1 MSKKH
6 EPDNF
11 EQMSIFGIMNL
22 LDNTENTLSSDD
34 ISKIIDKLSDA
45 KRKKESIEAKKRRQE
60 ERERRER
67 EAREEKERKEA
78 HIREV
83 TSMDLPLDWENVFNQ
98 DVRTKGVHADSIS
111 DGLMYSLSNLGRV
124 DIEYISSIT
133 GEDYKT
139 IICALKGSIYQNPET
154 WGECFY
160 KGWETSEEYLS
171 GNMIRKWKAAKEA
184 DKEYNGYFSENIKAI
199 EKVIPPTVATND
211 IYITLGSPWVPADI
225 IDDFILHLFGDP
237 FKHDRSRYNQAVID
251 RMMESWKTIHDEI
264 TGTWEIPCKSRYNDS
279 VSVSNTYGT
288 DKLEALYI
296 LEKTLNMQTIAVKDK
311 ICCATNAS
319 GVKRVINK
327 AETAAAIE
335 KQQKLIKEFQKWVWE
350 DDARKERLE
359 RIFENKFSCIRRRIF
374 DGSFLRFPDMSA
386 QINLYPYQK
395 DAVARII
402 FTPNTLLAHDVG
414 AGKTY
419 VMIAAAMEMRRMGL
433 SEKNM
438 FVVPNNIVGQW
449 KNIFHEMYPSAD
461 ILCVDP
467 KSFAPSKRES
477 ILERIRD
484 NDFDGIII
492 AYSCFEQIPL
502 SKGYYQNLL
511 IDEQKHIAEIAG
523 KKNKATSRLKKK
535 QEAVSKAL
543 SELSVAM
550 DDLYNGVYFDE
561 LGITRLFVD
570 EAHNF
575 KNVPLETKTN
585 NVLGINSTGSKR
597 CQDMMDKVHMI
608 QKKND
613 GKGVVL
619 ATGTPITNS
628 ITDAY
633 IMQRYLQSGELGM
646 LDLQSFDSWI
656 GMFAER
662 VTEFEVDVD
671 TSTYRL
677 ATRFAKFH
685 NLPELTS
692 LLSSVADFHQVDES
706 AGIPAFDGYN
716 DALVSK
722 TPAFAAYL
730 ADISTRA
737 DNVRKGRISRK
748 DDNMLKI
755 TTDGRKAAL
764 DLRLVDP
771 NAVFTYQSKVARC
784 VENVADIYFRT
795 TSRKSAQIIFC
806 DTSTPKTGFNIYDEV
821 KVMLQNKGVPSD
833 KIAFIHDAE
842 TEAQRNTLF
851 AQVRNGDIRILIG
864 STYKLG
870 LGVNVQ
876 ERLIAL
882 HHIDV
887 PWRPADM
894 TQREGRILRRGNT
907 NSKVYIYRYITEGSF
922 DAYSWQLLE
931 TKQRFISEL
940 LSGSLTERSGTDI
953 ADTVL
958 DYAEVKALAV
968 GNQARTFYQGTGL
981 GLAIAKR
988 LTENMNGKIDCVSRK
1003 NIGTCFT
1010 VSLPFETDNSCE
1022 CTDRSKVTVG
1032 ESSLEGLTILLA
1044 EDNRLNMEI
1053 TEFLLTNEGA
1063 NVIKAWNGKEAIE
1076 IFELSEEYSIDAI
1089 LMDIM
1094 MPGTDGITAAKAIR
1108 SMERA
1113 DVATVPIIALTAN
1126 AFTDD
1131 KEKSR
1136 SAGMNEHLT
1145 KPVDS
1150 SKLKS
1155 VIFGYTGK
1163 KDLTLR
1169 ECYLLAGESYDD
1181 LLSRLGCD
1189 EKIIYNAVKEFM
1201 LDLHYI
1207 RLQRA
1212 IEKRDTETAFKA
1224 AHTMKGI
1231 SANLGFTKM
1240 YSEFSLVTEELRSG
1254 NIEKATELMTRA
1266 TDEYQ
1271 KIIAAF
1277 KRCMFD

>member
-11 EQMSIFGIMNL
+11 EQMSIFRIMNL
-22 LDNTENTLSSDD
+22 LDDPENIFSSED

-45 KRKKESIEAKKRRQE
+45 KRKKESIEAKKRQQE

-67 EAREEKERKEA
+67 EAREAKERKEA

-83 TSMDLPLDWENVFNQ
+83 TSMDLPLDWENVFDQ

-111 DGLMYSLSNLGRV
+111 DGLMYSLSDLGRV

-184 DKEYNGYFSENIKAI
+184 DKEYNGYFAENIKAI

-237 FKHDRSRYNQAVID
+237 FKRCYYNQAVID

-279 VSVSNTYGT
+279 VGVRETYGT
-288 DKLEALYI
+288 DNLEALYI
-296 LEKTLNMQTIAVKDK
+296 LEKTLNMQTIVVKDK

-327 AETAAAIE
+327 TETAAAIE

-359 RIFENKFSCIRRRIF
+359 RIFENNFSCIRRRIF
-374 DGSFLRFPDMSA
+374 DGSFLRFPDMSE

-477 ILERIRD
+477 VLERIRD

-502 SKGYYQNLL
+502 SRGYYQNLL

-535 QEAVSKAL
+535 QAAVSKAL

-550 DDLYNGVYFDE
+550 DDLYNGVYFDD

-575 KNVPLETKTN
+575 KNVPFETKTN

-662 VTEFEVDVD
+662 VTEFEIDVD

-771 NAVFTYQSKVARC
+771 KASFTYQSKVARC
-784 VENVADIYFRT
+784 SENVADIYFK
-795 TSRKSAQIIFC
+795 TSADKSTQIIFC
-806 DTSTPKTGFNIYDEV
+806 DTSTPKAGFNIYTELKDRLV
-821 KVMLQNKGVPSD
+821 LHGVPES
-833 KIAFIHDAE
+833 KIAFVHDAE
-842 TEAQRNTLF
+842 TETKRSQLF
-851 AQVRNGDIRILIG
+851 AKVRSGDIRILIG

-907 NSKVYIYRYITEGSF
+907 NSKAYIYRYITEGSF

-968 GNQARTFYQGTGL
+968 GDPLVKQRVEAANELTRYMALQSKLVESRIRLEKELLKIPGQIHNQIDLIEYCKQDLAFY
-981 GLAIAKR
+981 
-988 LTENMNGKIDCVSRK
+988 TEWRKINPPV
-1003 NIGTCFT
+1003 
-1010 VSLPFETDNSCE
+1010 
-1022 CTDRSKVTVG
+1022 
-1032 ESSLEGLTILLA
+1032 
-1044 EDNRLNMEI
+1044 ED
-1053 TEFLLTNEGA
+1053 
-1063 NVIKAWNGKEAIE
+1063 
-1076 IFELSEEYSIDAI
+1076 
-1089 LMDIM
+1089 
-1094 MPGTDGITAAKAIR
+1094 
-1108 SMERA
+1108 
-1113 DVATVPIIALTAN
+1113 
-1126 AFTDD
+1126 
-1131 KEKSR
+1131 
-1136 SAGMNEHLT
+1136 
-1145 KPVDS
+1145 
-1150 SKLKS
+1150 SKLK
-1155 VIFGYTGK
+1155 K
-1163 KDLTLR
+1163 EEAEKRKTLR
-1169 ECYLLAGESYDD
+1169 EFIGTAIRKHVLETKEKTLISYRGFDIVLPANMTLEKPYVWLKKCGKYYVELGDTDIGNLIRIDNYLDSLGDHLSKLTLNLEKLREKEKDIRVELSKDESYINQIETYKNKVKKLDKK
-1181 LLSRLGCD
+1181 LGVN
-1189 EKIIYNAVKEFM
+1189 KK
-1201 LDLHYI
+1201 
-1207 RLQRA
+1207 
-1212 IEKRDTETAFKA
+1212 
-1224 AHTMKGI
+1224 
-1231 SANLGFTKM
+1231 
-1240 YSEFSLVTEELRSG
+1240 
-1254 NIEKATELMTRA
+1254 
-1266 TDEYQ
+1266 
-1271 KIIAAF
+1271 
-1277 KRCMFD
+1277 

>member
-22 LDNTENTLSSDD
+22 LDNTENTLSSDN

-45 KRKKESIEAKKRRQE
+45 KRRKESIEAKKRQQE

-83 TSMDLPLDWENVFNQ
+83 TSMDLPLDWENVFDQ
-98 DVRTKGVHADSIS
+98 DVRTQGVHADSIS
-111 DGLMYSLSNLGRV
+111 DGLMYSLSDLGRV

-335 KQQKLIKEFQKWVWE
+335 KQQKLIKEFKKWVWE

-477 ILERIRD
+477 VLERIRD

-535 QEAVSKAL
+535 QAAVSKAL

-575 KNVPLETKTN
+575 KNVPFETKTN

-633 IMQRYLQSGELGM
+633 IMQQYLQSGELGM

-662 VTEFEVDVD
+662 VTKFEVDVD

-806 DTSTPKTGFNIYDEV
+806 DASTPKAGFNIYTELKDRLV
-821 KVMLQNKGVPSD
+821 LHGVPES
-833 KIAFIHDAE
+833 KIAFVHDAE
-842 TEAQRNTLF
+842 TETKRSLLF
-851 AQVRNGDIRILIG
+851 AKVRSGDIRILIG

-894 TQREGRILRRGNT
+894 TQREGRILRQGNT

-968 GNQARTFYQGTGL
+968 GDPLVKQRVEAANELTRYMALQSKLVESR
-981 GLAIAKR
+981 IR
-988 LTENMNGKIDCVSRK
+988 LEKE
-1003 NIGTCFT
+1003 
-1010 VSLPFETDNSCE
+1010 L
-1022 CTDRSKVTVG
+1022 
-1032 ESSLEGLTILLA
+1032 LE
-1044 EDNRLNMEI
+1044 
-1053 TEFLLTNEGA
+1053 
-1063 NVIKAWNGKEAIE
+1063 
-1076 IFELSEEYSIDAI
+1076 
-1089 LMDIM
+1089 
-1094 MPGTDGITAAKAIR
+1094 MPGQIHNQIDLIEYCKQ
-1108 SMERA
+1108 
-1113 DVATVPIIALTAN
+1113 DL
-1126 AFTDD
+1126 AFYTEWR
-1131 KEKSR
+1131 KI
-1136 SAGMNEHLT
+1136 NP
-1145 KPVDS
+1145 PVED
-1150 SKLKS
+1150 SKLK
-1155 VIFGYTGK
+1155 K
-1163 KDLTLR
+1163 EEAEKRKTLR
-1169 ECYLLAGESYDD
+1169 EFIGTAIREHVLETKEKTLISYRGFAIVLPANMTLEKPYVWLKKSGKYYVELGDTDIGNLIRIDNYLDSLGDHLSKLMLNLEKLREKEKDIRVELSKGESYTDQIETYKNKVKKLD
-1181 LLSRLGCD
+1181 KKLGVN
-1189 EKIIYNAVKEFM
+1189 KK
-1201 LDLHYI
+1201 
-1207 RLQRA
+1207 
-1212 IEKRDTETAFKA
+1212 
-1224 AHTMKGI
+1224 
-1231 SANLGFTKM
+1231 
-1240 YSEFSLVTEELRSG
+1240 
-1254 NIEKATELMTRA
+1254 
-1266 TDEYQ
+1266 
-1271 KIIAAF
+1271 
-1277 KRCMFD
+1277 

>member
-67 EAREEKERKEA
+67 EAREAKERKEA

-98 DVRTKGVHADSIS
+98 DVRTEGVHADSIS

-171 GNMIRKWKAAKEA
+171 GNMIRKWKAAKET
-184 DKEYNGYFSENIKAI
+184 DKEYNGYFAENIKAI

-237 FKHDRSRYNQAVID
+237 FKHCRYNQGVID

-264 TGTWEIPCKSRYNDS
+264 TGTWEIPCKSRYNHS

-296 LEKTLNMQTIAVKDK
+296 LEKTLNMQTIAVKEK
-311 ICCATNAS
+311 ICCTTNAS
-319 GVKRVINK
+319 GVKSVINK

-359 RIFENKFSCIRRRIF
+359 RIFENNFSCIRRRIF
-374 DGSFLRFPDMSA
+374 DGSFLRFPDMST

-477 ILERIRD
+477 VLERIRD

-543 SELSVAM
+543 SELAVAM
-550 DDLYNGVYFDE
+550 DDLYNGVYLDD

-575 KNVPLETKTN
+575 KNVPFETKTN
-585 NVLGINSTGSKR
+585 NVLGINSSGSKR

-633 IMQRYLQSGELGM
+633 IMQRYLQSGELSM

-692 LLSSVADFHQVDES
+692 LLSSVADFHQVATS
-706 AGIPAFDGYN
+706 SGIPQIDGYT

-722 TPAFAAYL
+722 TNEFANYL
-730 ADISTRA
+730 KGISQRA
-737 DNVRKGRISRK
+737 EDVRKGYVSRK

-771 NAVFTYQSKVARC
+771 KTSFTYQSKVARC
-784 VENVADIYFRT
+784 SENVADIYFKT
-795 TSRKSAQIIFC
+795 LADKSTQIIFC
-806 DTSTPKTGFNIYDEV
+806 DTSTPKAGFNIYTELKDRLV
-821 KVMLQNKGVPSD
+821 LHGVPES
-833 KIAFIHDAE
+833 KIAFVHDAE
-842 TEAQRNTLF
+842 TETKRSLLF
-851 AQVRNGDIRILIG
+851 AKVRSGDIRILIG

-894 TQREGRILRRGNT
+894 TQREGRILRQGNT

-968 GNQARTFYQGTGL
+968 GNPLVKQRVEAANELTRYMALQSKLVESRIRLEKELLEMPGQIHNQIDLIEYCKQDLAFYTEWRKINPPVEDSKL
-981 GLAIAKR
+981 KKEEAEKR
-988 LTENMNGKIDCVSRK
+988 KTLREL
-1003 NIGTCFT
+1003 IGTAIREHVLETKEKTLISYRGFDIVLPANMT
-1010 VSLPFETDNSCE
+1010 LEKPYVWLKKSGKYYVELGDTDIGNLIRIDNYLDSLGDHL
-1022 CTDRSKVTVG
+1022 SKLMLN
-1032 ESSLEGLTILLA
+1032 LEKLR
-1044 EDNRLNMEI
+1044 E
-1053 TEFLLTNEGA
+1053 
-1063 NVIKAWNGKEAIE
+1063 KEKDIR
-1076 IFELSEEYSIDAI
+1076 FELS
-1089 LMDIM
+1089 
-1094 MPGTDGITAAKAIR
+1094 
-1108 SMERA
+1108 
-1113 DVATVPIIALTAN
+1113 
-1126 AFTDD
+1126 
-1131 KEKSR
+1131 
-1136 SAGMNEHLT
+1136 
-1145 KPVDS
+1145 
-1150 SKLKS
+1150 
-1155 VIFGYTGK
+1155 
-1163 KDLTLR
+1163 KD
-1169 ECYLLAGESYDD
+1169 ESYTDQIETYKNKVKKLD
-1181 LLSRLGCD
+1181 KKLGVD
-1189 EKIIYNAVKEFM
+1189 KK
-1201 LDLHYI
+1201 
-1207 RLQRA
+1207 
-1212 IEKRDTETAFKA
+1212 
-1224 AHTMKGI
+1224 
-1231 SANLGFTKM
+1231 
-1240 YSEFSLVTEELRSG
+1240 
-1254 NIEKATELMTRA
+1254 
-1266 TDEYQ
+1266 
-1271 KIIAAF
+1271 
-1277 KRCMFD
+1277 

>member
-11 EQMSIFGIMNL
+11 EQMSIFRIMNL
-22 LDNTENTLSSDD
+22 LDDPENIFSSED

-45 KRKKESIEAKKRRQE
+45 KRKKESIEAKKRQQE

-67 EAREEKERKEA
+67 EAREAKERKEA

-83 TSMDLPLDWENVFNQ
+83 TSMDLPLDWENVFDQ

-111 DGLMYSLSNLGRV
+111 DGLMYSLSDLGRV

-184 DKEYNGYFSENIKAI
+184 DKEYNGYFAENIKAI

-237 FKHDRSRYNQAVID
+237 FKRCYYNQAVID

-279 VSVSNTYGT
+279 VGVRETYGT
-288 DKLEALYI
+288 DNLEALYI
-296 LEKTLNMQTIAVKDK
+296 LEKTLNMQTIVVKDK

-327 AETAAAIE
+327 TETAAAIE

-359 RIFENKFSCIRRRIF
+359 RIFENNFSCIRRRIF
-374 DGSFLRFPDMSA
+374 DGSFLRFPDMSE

-477 ILERIRD
+477 VLERIRD

-502 SKGYYQNLL
+502 SRGYYQNLL

-535 QEAVSKAL
+535 QAAVSKAL

-550 DDLYNGVYFDE
+550 DDLYNGVYFDD

-575 KNVPLETKTN
+575 KNVPFETKTN

-662 VTEFEVDVD
+662 VTEFEIDVD

-771 NAVFTYQSKVARC
+771 NASFTYQSKVARC
-784 VENVADIYFRT
+784 SENVADIYFK
-795 TSRKSAQIIFC
+795 TSADKSTQIIFC
-806 DTSTPKTGFNIYDEV
+806 DTSTPKAGFNIYTELKDRLV
-821 KVMLQNKGVPSD
+821 LHGVPES
-833 KIAFIHDAE
+833 KIAFVHDAE
-842 TEAQRNTLF
+842 TETKRSQLF
-851 AQVRNGDIRILIG
+851 AKVRSGDIRILIG

-907 NSKVYIYRYITEGSF
+907 NSKAYIYRYITEGSF

-968 GNQARTFYQGTGL
+968 GDPLVKQRVEAANELTRYMALQSKLVESRIRLEKELLKIPGQIHNQIDLIEYCKQDLAFY
-981 GLAIAKR
+981 
-988 LTENMNGKIDCVSRK
+988 TEWRKINPPV
-1003 NIGTCFT
+1003 
-1010 VSLPFETDNSCE
+1010 
-1022 CTDRSKVTVG
+1022 
-1032 ESSLEGLTILLA
+1032 
-1044 EDNRLNMEI
+1044 ED
-1053 TEFLLTNEGA
+1053 
-1063 NVIKAWNGKEAIE
+1063 
-1076 IFELSEEYSIDAI
+1076 
-1089 LMDIM
+1089 
-1094 MPGTDGITAAKAIR
+1094 
-1108 SMERA
+1108 
-1113 DVATVPIIALTAN
+1113 
-1126 AFTDD
+1126 
-1131 KEKSR
+1131 
-1136 SAGMNEHLT
+1136 
-1145 KPVDS
+1145 
-1150 SKLKS
+1150 SKLK
-1155 VIFGYTGK
+1155 K
-1163 KDLTLR
+1163 EEAEKRKTLR
-1169 ECYLLAGESYDD
+1169 EFIGTAIRKHVLETKEKTLISYRGFDIVLPANMTLEKPYVWLKKCGKYYVELGDTDIGNLIRIDNYLDSLGDHLSKLTLNLEKLREKEKDIRVELSKDESYINQIETYKNKVKKLDKK
-1181 LLSRLGCD
+1181 LGVY
-1189 EKIIYNAVKEFM
+1189 KK
-1201 LDLHYI
+1201 
-1207 RLQRA
+1207 
-1212 IEKRDTETAFKA
+1212 
-1224 AHTMKGI
+1224 
-1231 SANLGFTKM
+1231 
-1240 YSEFSLVTEELRSG
+1240 
-1254 NIEKATELMTRA
+1254 
-1266 TDEYQ
+1266 
-1271 KIIAAF
+1271 
-1277 KRCMFD
+1277 

>member
-535 QEAVSKAL
+535 QAAVSKAL

-575 KNVPLETKTN
+575 KNVPFETKTN

-633 IMQRYLQSGELGM
+633 IMQQYLQSGELGM

-662 VTEFEVDVD
+662 VTKFEVDVD

-806 DTSTPKTGFNIYDEV
+806 DASTPKAGFNIYTELKDRLV
-821 KVMLQNKGVPSD
+821 LHGVPES
-833 KIAFIHDAE
+833 KIAFVHDAE
-842 TEAQRNTLF
+842 TETKRSLLF
-851 AQVRNGDIRILIG
+851 AKVRSGDIRILIG

-870 LGVNVQ
+870 FGVNVQ

-958 DYAEVKALAV
+958 YYAEVKALAV
-968 GNQARTFYQGTGL
+968 GNPLVKQRVEAANELTRYMALQSKL
-981 GLAIAKR
+981 VESRIR
-988 LTENMNGKIDCVSRK
+988 LEKE
-1003 NIGTCFT
+1003 
-1010 VSLPFETDNSCE
+1010 L
-1022 CTDRSKVTVG
+1022 
-1032 ESSLEGLTILLA
+1032 LE
-1044 EDNRLNMEI
+1044 
-1053 TEFLLTNEGA
+1053 
-1063 NVIKAWNGKEAIE
+1063 
-1076 IFELSEEYSIDAI
+1076 
-1089 LMDIM
+1089 
-1094 MPGTDGITAAKAIR
+1094 MPGQIHNQIDLIEYCKQ
-1108 SMERA
+1108 
-1113 DVATVPIIALTAN
+1113 DL
-1126 AFTDD
+1126 AFYTEWR
-1131 KEKSR
+1131 KI
-1136 SAGMNEHLT
+1136 NP
-1145 KPVDS
+1145 PVED
-1150 SKLKS
+1150 SKLK
-1155 VIFGYTGK
+1155 K
-1163 KDLTLR
+1163 EEAEKRKTLR
-1169 ECYLLAGESYDD
+1169 EFIGTAIREHVLETKEKTLITYRGFAIVLPANMTLEKPYVWLKKSGKYYVELGDTDIGNLIRIDNYLDSLGDHLGKLMLNLEKLREKEKDIRVELSKDESYTDQIETYKNKVKKLD
-1181 LLSRLGCD
+1181 KKLGVN
-1189 EKIIYNAVKEFM
+1189 KK
-1201 LDLHYI
+1201 
-1207 RLQRA
+1207 
-1212 IEKRDTETAFKA
+1212 
-1224 AHTMKGI
+1224 
-1231 SANLGFTKM
+1231 
-1240 YSEFSLVTEELRSG
+1240 
-1254 NIEKATELMTRA
+1254 
-1266 TDEYQ
+1266 
-1271 KIIAAF
+1271 
-1277 KRCMFD
+1277 

>member
-11 EQMSIFGIMNL
+11 EQMSIFQIMNL
-22 LDNTENTLSSDD
+22 LDDPENIFSSED

-67 EAREEKERKEA
+67 EAREAKERKEA

-83 TSMDLPLDWENVFNQ
+83 TSMDLPLDWENVFDQ

-111 DGLMYSLSNLGRV
+111 DGLMYSLSDLGRV

-184 DKEYNGYFSENIKAI
+184 DKEYNGYFAENIKAI

-237 FKHDRSRYNQAVID
+237 FKHCRYNQGVID

-279 VSVSNTYGT
+279 VGVRETYGT
-288 DKLEALYI
+288 DNLEALYI
-296 LEKTLNMQTIAVKDK
+296 LEKTLNMQTIVVKDK

-359 RIFENKFSCIRRRIF
+359 RIFENNFSCIRRRIF

-449 KNIFHEMYPSAD
+449 KNIFREMYPSAD

-477 ILERIRD
+477 VLERIRD

-535 QEAVSKAL
+535 QAAVSKAL

-550 DDLYNGVYFDE
+550 DDLYNGVYFDD

-575 KNVPLETKTN
+575 KNVPFETKTN
-585 NVLGINSTGSKR
+585 NVLGINSSGSKR

-771 NAVFTYQSKVARC
+771 NASFTYQSKVARC
-784 VENVADIYFRT
+784 SENVADIYFKT
-795 TSRKSAQIIFC
+795 LADKSTQIIFC
-806 DTSTPKTGFNIYDEV
+806 DTSTPKAGFNIYTELKDRLV
-821 KVMLQNKGVPSD
+821 LHGVPES
-833 KIAFIHDAE
+833 KIAFVHDAE
-842 TEAQRNTLF
+842 TETKRSQLF
-851 AQVRNGDIRILIG
+851 AKVRSGDIRILIG

-907 NSKVYIYRYITEGSF
+907 NSKAYIYRYITEGSF

-968 GNQARTFYQGTGL
+968 GDPLVKQRVEAANELTRYMALQSKLVESRIRLEKELLKIPGQIHNQIDLIEYCKQDLAFY
-981 GLAIAKR
+981 
-988 LTENMNGKIDCVSRK
+988 TEWRKINPPV
-1003 NIGTCFT
+1003 
-1010 VSLPFETDNSCE
+1010 
-1022 CTDRSKVTVG
+1022 
-1032 ESSLEGLTILLA
+1032 
-1044 EDNRLNMEI
+1044 ED
-1053 TEFLLTNEGA
+1053 
-1063 NVIKAWNGKEAIE
+1063 
-1076 IFELSEEYSIDAI
+1076 
-1089 LMDIM
+1089 
-1094 MPGTDGITAAKAIR
+1094 
-1108 SMERA
+1108 
-1113 DVATVPIIALTAN
+1113 
-1126 AFTDD
+1126 
-1131 KEKSR
+1131 
-1136 SAGMNEHLT
+1136 
-1145 KPVDS
+1145 
-1150 SKLKS
+1150 SKLK
-1155 VIFGYTGK
+1155 K
-1163 KDLTLR
+1163 EEAEKRKTLR
-1169 ECYLLAGESYDD
+1169 EFIGAAIREHVLETKEKTLISYRGFDIVLPANMTLEKPYVWLKKSGKYYVELGDTDIGNLIRIDNYLDSLGDHLSKLTLNLEKLREKEKDIRVELSKDESYINQIETYKNKVKKLDKK
-1181 LLSRLGCD
+1181 LGVN
-1189 EKIIYNAVKEFM
+1189 KK
-1201 LDLHYI
+1201 
-1207 RLQRA
+1207 
-1212 IEKRDTETAFKA
+1212 
-1224 AHTMKGI
+1224 
-1231 SANLGFTKM
+1231 
-1240 YSEFSLVTEELRSG
+1240 
-1254 NIEKATELMTRA
+1254 
-1266 TDEYQ
+1266 
-1271 KIIAAF
+1271 
-1277 KRCMFD
+1277 

>member
-22 LDNTENTLSSDD
+22 LDNTENTLSSDN

-45 KRKKESIEAKKRRQE
+45 KRRKESIEAKKRQQE

-83 TSMDLPLDWENVFNQ
+83 TSMDLPLDWENVFDQ
-98 DVRTKGVHADSIS
+98 DVRTQGVHADSIS
-111 DGLMYSLSNLGRV
+111 DGLMYSLSDLGRV

-171 GNMIRKWKAAKEA
+171 GNMIRKLKAAKEA

-477 ILERIRD
+477 VLERIRD

-511 IDEQKHIAEIAG
+511 IDEQKHIAEIAD

-692 LLSSVADFHQVDES
+692 LLSSVADFHQVDTS
-706 AGIPAFDGYN
+706 SGIPQIDGYT

-722 TPAFAAYL
+722 TNEFANYL
-730 ADISTRA
+730 KGISQRA
-737 DNVRKGRISRK
+737 EDVRKGYVSRK

-771 NAVFTYQSKVARC
+771 MASFTYQSKVARC
-784 VENVADIYFRT
+784 SENVADIYFKT
-795 TSRKSAQIIFC
+795 LADKSTQVIFC
-806 DTSTPKTGFNIYDEV
+806 DTSTPKAGFNIYNEV

-894 TQREGRILRRGNT
+894 TQREGRILRQGNT

-968 GNQARTFYQGTGL
+968 GDPLVKQRVEAANELTRYMALQSKLVESR
-981 GLAIAKR
+981 IR
-988 LTENMNGKIDCVSRK
+988 LEKE
-1003 NIGTCFT
+1003 
-1010 VSLPFETDNSCE
+1010 L
-1022 CTDRSKVTVG
+1022 
-1032 ESSLEGLTILLA
+1032 LE
-1044 EDNRLNMEI
+1044 
-1053 TEFLLTNEGA
+1053 
-1063 NVIKAWNGKEAIE
+1063 
-1076 IFELSEEYSIDAI
+1076 
-1089 LMDIM
+1089 
-1094 MPGTDGITAAKAIR
+1094 MPGQIHNQIDLIEYCKQ
-1108 SMERA
+1108 
-1113 DVATVPIIALTAN
+1113 DL
-1126 AFTDD
+1126 AFYTEWR
-1131 KEKSR
+1131 KI
-1136 SAGMNEHLT
+1136 NP
-1145 KPVDS
+1145 PVED
-1150 SKLKS
+1150 SKLK
-1155 VIFGYTGK
+1155 K
-1163 KDLTLR
+1163 EEAEKRKTLR
-1169 ECYLLAGESYDD
+1169 EFIGTAIREHVLETKEKTLISYRGFAIVLPANMTLEKPYVWLKKSGKYYVELGDTDIGNLIRIDNYLDSLGDHLSKLMLNLEKLREKEKDIRVELSKGESYTDQIETYKNKVKKLD
-1181 LLSRLGCD
+1181 KKLGVN
-1189 EKIIYNAVKEFM
+1189 KK
-1201 LDLHYI
+1201 
-1207 RLQRA
+1207 
-1212 IEKRDTETAFKA
+1212 
-1224 AHTMKGI
+1224 
-1231 SANLGFTKM
+1231 
-1240 YSEFSLVTEELRSG
+1240 
-1254 NIEKATELMTRA
+1254 
-1266 TDEYQ
+1266 
-1271 KIIAAF
+1271 
-1277 KRCMFD
+1277 

>member
-22 LDNTENTLSSDD
+22 LDNTENTLSSDN

-45 KRKKESIEAKKRRQE
+45 KRRKESIEAKKRQQE

-83 TSMDLPLDWENVFNQ
+83 TSMDLPLDWENVFDQ
-98 DVRTKGVHADSIS
+98 DVRTQGVHADSIS
-111 DGLMYSLSNLGRV
+111 DGLMYSLSDLGRV

-171 GNMIRKWKAAKEA
+171 GNMIRKLKAAKEA

-477 ILERIRD
+477 VLERIRD

-511 IDEQKHIAEIAG
+511 IDEQKHIAEIAD

-870 LGVNVQ
+870 LGVNIQ

-894 TQREGRILRRGNT
+894 TQREGRILRQGNT

-968 GNQARTFYQGTGL
+968 GDPLVKQRVEAANELTRYMALQSKLVESRIRLEKELLEMPGQIHNQIDLIEYCKQDLAFYTEWRKINPPVEDSKL
-981 GLAIAKR
+981 KKEEAEKR
-988 LTENMNGKIDCVSRK
+988 KTLREF
-1003 NIGTCFT
+1003 IGTAIREHVLETKEKTLISYRGFAI
-1010 VSLPFETDNSCE
+1010 VLPANMTLEKPYVWLKKSGKYYVELGDTDIGNLIRIDNYLDSFG
-1022 CTDRSKVTVG
+1022 DHLSKLMLN
-1032 ESSLEGLTILLA
+1032 LEKLR
-1044 EDNRLNMEI
+1044 E
-1053 TEFLLTNEGA
+1053 
-1063 NVIKAWNGKEAIE
+1063 KEKDIR
-1076 IFELSEEYSIDAI
+1076 FELS
-1089 LMDIM
+1089 
-1094 MPGTDGITAAKAIR
+1094 
-1108 SMERA
+1108 
-1113 DVATVPIIALTAN
+1113 
-1126 AFTDD
+1126 
-1131 KEKSR
+1131 
-1136 SAGMNEHLT
+1136 
-1145 KPVDS
+1145 
-1150 SKLKS
+1150 
-1155 VIFGYTGK
+1155 
-1163 KDLTLR
+1163 KD
-1169 ECYLLAGESYDD
+1169 ESYTDQIETYKNKVKKLD
-1181 LLSRLGCD
+1181 KKLGVN
-1189 EKIIYNAVKEFM
+1189 KK
-1201 LDLHYI
+1201 
-1207 RLQRA
+1207 
-1212 IEKRDTETAFKA
+1212 
-1224 AHTMKGI
+1224 
-1231 SANLGFTKM
+1231 
-1240 YSEFSLVTEELRSG
+1240 
-1254 NIEKATELMTRA
+1254 
-1266 TDEYQ
+1266 
-1271 KIIAAF
+1271 
-1277 KRCMFD
+1277 